1 MNVISSSYSIARVIR
16 NIVVNETSISLIFE
30 KQGQITSLNLDL
42 NLNQYLNPFFFCL
55 KIIIVFN
62 SLIL

>member
-42 NLNQYLNPFFFCL
+42 NLNQYLNPFFFL
-55 KIIIVFN
+55 FKNNYSV
-62 SLIL
+62 